1 MELLVV
7 PLQPRFEQLLT
18 DQLRRLAKTMTRE
31 QLVEFRLKQ
40 LYDWEKVEDPVTRRF
55 FRAST
60 LAWTREEL
68 KALVE
73 ATLRTYLPEEEQ
85 EEVH

>member
-7 PLQPRFEQLLT
+7 PLQPRFEQLLRE
-18 DQLRRLAKTMTRE
+18 QLRRLAMTMTRE
-31 QLVEFRLKQ
+31 QLVQLRLEQ

-60 LAWTREEL
+60 LAWTPEEL

-73 ATLRTYLPEEEQ
+73 ATLRAYLPEEER

>member
-7 PLQPRFEQLLT
+7 PLQPRFAQLLT
-18 DQLRRLAKTMTRE
+18 EQLQRLSVTMTRA
-31 QLVEFRLKQ
+31 QLVQYRLAQ
-40 LYDWEKVEDPVTRRF
+40 LYDWEKVEDPITRRF

-60 LAWTREEL
+60 RVWTREEL
-68 KALVE
+68 AALVA
-73 ATLRTYLPEEEQ
+73 ATIHAYLPEEEA